1 MASLS
6 KSKVVLTTTILCAAF
21 SLSGCEDYLNSWDTS
36 SFRTGNASE
45 ANTAI
50 QEIEPW
56 PPSAYRTTVGSG
68 G

>member
-1 MASLS
+1 MACWSRNKL
-6 KSKVVLTTTILCAAF
+6 VIALVALAG
-21 SLSGCEDYLNSWDTS
+21 LSGCADYMNNWDTVS
-36 SFRTGNASE
+36 LGAGNSTE

-56 PPSAYRTTVGSG
+56 PPQAYNTTVGSG

>member
-1 MASLS
+1 MAFLS
-6 KSKVVLTTTILCAAF
+6 RSKLAAALAALIGLGACA
-21 SLSGCEDYLNSWDTS
+21 EYTNNWDTV
-36 SFRTGNASE
+36 TLGAGNATE

-56 PPSAYRTTVGSG
+56 PPQAYNTTVGSG